1 MEALMTLNGWELDW
15 FMFCKTAYS
24 QANFRIKIIII
35 NELEQR
41 QNIKWEEKKSM
52 KKLFINKWPISYK

>member
-1 MEALMTLNGWELDW
+1 
-15 FMFCKTAYS
+15 MFCKTAYA

-41 QNIKWEEKKSM
+41 QNIKWEEKKEYEETV
-52 KKLFINKWPISYK
+52 YK